1 MYIDRK
7 HTIWIRE
14 YIDDELTQ
22 EEVID
27 RLENCDEIYADEVEY
42 LYDTVEEMT
51 IGNHYSGHTIELY
64 RESRNEDVLIYKN
77 SL

>member
-7 HTIWIRE
+7 HTIWLRE
-14 YIDDELTQ
+14 FIDDELTL

-27 RLENCDEIYADEVEY
+27 KLENCDEIYADEVEY
-42 LYDTVEEMT
+42 LYDTLEE
-51 IGNHYSGHTIELY
+51 IAPYENLGNHTLELY
-64 RESRNEDVLIYKN
+64 NDDDELIYKN

>member
-42 LYDTVEEMT
+42 LYDTVEELFPYENL
-51 IGNHYSGHTIELY
+51 GNHTIELY
-64 RESRNEDVLIYKN
+64 NEGELIYKN